1 MAADAA
7 IAVYKLVFS
16 MDLQGFGH
24 LLIEGAWVTIQLAL
38 CSLFVGLLLGLLGAA
53 AKLSSS
59 KIANAI
65 GNGYTLFVRGMPEL
79 LLVLTIFFG
88 SSALLMAIASLFGY
102 DEYIELSP
110 FVAGVAALSI
120 AFGAYATEV
129 FRGAMQE
136 IPKGQREAAV
146 ALGMTAFQTFRR
158 ITLPQVW
165 RLALPGLGNLFL
177 VLLKDTALVSVIGLN
192 ELMRQASVAVGY
204 TKEPFT
210 FYLAAA
216 MVYLLLTCISM
227 LGLHLLER
235 HANRGYQ
242 GAR

>member
-1 MAADAA
+1 
-7 IAVYKLVFS
+7 

-24 LLIEGAWVTIQLAL
+24 LLVEGAWVTIQLAL

-227 LGLHLLER
+227 LGLYLLER

>member
-1 MAADAA
+1 ME
-7 IAVYKLVFS
+7 
-16 MDLQGFGH
+16 LQGFGH
-24 LLIEGAWVTIQLAL
+24 LLISGAWITLQLAV
-38 CSLFVGLLLGLLGAA
+38 CSLFVGLLFGMLGAT

-59 KIANAI
+59 KTAQAI
-65 GNGYTLFVRGMPEL
+65 GNAYTLFVRGMPEL
-79 LLVLTIFFG
+79 LLVLTIYFG
-88 SSALLMAIASLFGY
+88 SSAVLMAIASLFSY

-110 FVAGVAALSI
+110 FIAGVTALSI

-129 FRGAMQE
+129 FRGAIQE
-136 IPKGQREAAV
+136 IPKGQREAAI
-146 ALGMTAFQTFRR
+146 ALGMTQFQTFRR

-192 ELMRQASVAVGY
+192 ELMRQTSVAVSN

-216 MVYLLLTCISM
+216 MVYLLMTSFSM
-227 LGLHLLER
+227 AGLHLLER
-235 HANRGYQ
+235 YANRGYQ
-242 GAR
+242 GARS